1 MKDIKGKRRNMEDKG
16 KMIITVEYAPN
27 QVILELM
34 FKKLF
39 EIEKRL
45 FSAPYIWL
53 VKKGVV
59 TILKTSKKIY
69 RTAEDFYE
77 SRYDEPFDQSPNTS

>member
-1 MKDIKGKRRNMEDKG
+1 
-16 KMIITVEYAPN
+16 
-27 QVILELM
+27 M
-34 FKKLF
+34 FKKL
-39 EIEKRL
+39 IELEKKI
-45 FSAPYIWL
+45 FSAPYKCL

-59 TILKTSKKIY
+59 TILVTSKKIY